1 MKGPPLSLLQRRD
14 FGFGYTRGTAPQ
26 FRPSPGRTRRRA
38 HIDEIPSPA
47 LPRMLPPPPS
57 TPKVLRS
64 RSPTRGRR
72 QSPRGRSG
80 MQPTLGRVWKR
91 TPQPDPCLG
100 CWSDRIRVRLVQVVY
115 FPPKRAKRAL
125 RGSRKARRS
134 RERRQRAGSVIAT
147 HARDRV
153 PRFEARWASGIIAA
167 NSTAAALRSPE
178 PGENRTWTATR
189 EQLISKAA
197 P

>member
-26 FRPSPGRTRRRA
+26 FCPSPGRTRRRA
-38 HIDEIPSPA
+38 HTDEIPSPA

-57 TPKVLRS
+57 TPKVLQS
-64 RSPTRGRR
+64 RSPTRGHPI
-72 QSPRGRSG
+72 SSRSVG
-80 MQPTLGRVWKR
+80 NAPNTWTRLEEDTPTRSS
-91 TPQPDPCLG
+91 LG
-100 CWSDRIRVRLVQVVY
+100 CPVRVRQVQVVY
-115 FPPKRAKRAL
+115 FPPKRAKRAP

-153 PRFEARWASGIIAA
+153 PRFEARWASAIIAA

-178 PGENRTWTATR
+178 PVRIARGRQPE
-189 EQLISKAA
+189 
-197 P
+197 

>member
-1 MKGPPLSLLQRRD
+1 MIGPPLSLLQRRD

-38 HIDEIPSPA
+38 HTDEIPNTA

-57 TPKVLRS
+57 MPKVLRS

-91 TPQPDPCLG
+91 TPQPDRPELR
-100 CWSDRIRVRLVQVVY
+100 SASPSQVVY
-115 FPPKRAKRAL
+115 FPPKRAKTAP

-153 PRFEARWASGIIAA
+153 PRFEARWASAIIAA

-178 PGENRTWTATR
+178 PVRIARGRQPE
-189 EQLISKAA
+189 
-197 P
+197 